1 MNLSIDCFG
10 PWVILLS
17 DGLGDAMLKVVKKT
31 KSSRPIDLEEKGW
44 VLLRTSKKS
53 EWISLRLPFTVG
65 AHTDNDIFVNA
76 PTMRQISR
84 IGLEKCGEVVFVD
97 AQTMEPS
104 TNADLAALGIEF
116 VGVFDE
122 DPLQMSLV
130 QRHIK
135 RILLKEASFFRSIPL
150 RYKQVLPQRQL
161 VRVGVICGLGVLSF
175 VGLMTQGDGGASVED
190 LSTRPIAAKLND
202 VLDLKINS
210 DTANDPYS
218 KGFTLSFEGVDGA
231 PSKEYVLTV
240 VASGLDVANE
250 FSIELGGQH
259 IADTQASI
267 QCADA
272 ICSKDF
278 PVAAT
283 VMGEGSFKLVFK
295 HQQPSSPFF
304 VKSVFLR
311 GMEPATDEDRE
322 RVSQLMVSAE
332 RYFDERHLL
341 VQNIRSSL
349 DSINEIESILS
360 SRSGIEPLKARFGV
374 AKSKIVAA
382 FKETSSDYQFRLQ
395 KELKLGHSKVAIGL
409 VNEMLKLYPDPTS
422 KQFLMLVEQRKRLQ
436 EDQK

>member
-1 MNLSIDCFG
+1 
-10 PWVILLS
+10 
-17 DGLGDAMLKVVKKT
+17 
-31 KSSRPIDLEEKGW
+31 
-44 VLLRTSKKS
+44 
-53 EWISLRLPFTVG
+53 
-65 AHTDNDIFVNA
+65 
-76 PTMRQISR
+76 
-84 IGLEKCGEVVFVD
+84 
-97 AQTMEPS
+97 
-104 TNADLAALGIEF
+104 
-116 VGVFDE
+116 
-122 DPLQMSLV
+122 
-130 QRHIK
+130 
-135 RILLKEASFFRSIPL
+135 
-150 RYKQVLPQRQL
+150 
-161 VRVGVICGLGVLSF
+161 
-175 VGLMTQGDGGASVED
+175 MTQGDGGASVED

-304 VKSVFLR
+304 VKSIFLR

-322 RVSQLMVSAE
+322 RVSQLMVSVSGILMSAI
-332 RYFDERHLL
+332 YWFKTFDHRS
-341 VQNIRSSL
+341 IRSMR
-349 DSINEIESILS
+349 LS
-360 SRSGIEPLKARFGV
+360 RYYQ
-374 AKSKIVAA
+374 VAA
-382 FKETSSDYQFRLQ
+382 
-395 KELKLGHSKVAIGL
+395 ELSH
-409 VNEMLKLYPDPTS
+409 
-422 KQFLMLVEQRKRLQ
+422 
-436 EDQK
+436 